1 MKNISM
7 MRYITLLLI
16 ALLPYTSFGQE
27 GIKIFIG
34 EKGDKYD
41 ATQRLQRH
49 IGYSV
54 MREDPKLYASSED
67 GDSKAIIV
75 AQYDVSVIV
84 NGDMIGPFTVK
95 DDNAQQVFDK
105 LHTYFEPGAKVY
117 YEKIMLVCRDCSPP
131 KPINSPGIEITLE

>member
-1 MKNISM
+1 
-7 MRYITLLLI
+7 MRYILSILI
-16 ALLPYTSFGQE
+16 ALLPVASFAQE

-41 ATQRLQRH
+41 ATQRVQRH
-49 IGYSV
+49 IAYDV
-54 MREDPKLYASSED
+54 MRADPKLYASTEN

-95 DDNAQQVFDK
+95 DDNVQQVFDK
-105 LHTYFEPGAKVY
+105 LHSYFEPGAKVY